1 MSKIR
6 VITGKRGVGKS
17 RFCLRLLDRFREEG
31 LSTAG
36 IISPAVYTDGVKTAF
51 MTMDART
58 GNTRPCGTRTD
69 TGSGTIGCWQ
79 IDPEVLAWGNELL
92 RGSCPCDRLF
102 IDELGPLELNRGA
115 GYTAAFDVLKAGN
128 FGEAYVVIRPECI
141 ADFRGIFPEFSMIR
155 AGEE

>member
-6 VITGKRGVGKS
+6 VITGKRGAGKS

-69 TGSGTIGCWQ
+69 TGSGAAALFCRVCG
-79 IDPEVLAWGNELL
+79 DAPFLYGPAP
-92 RGSCPCDRLF
+92 GSHH
-102 IDELGPLELNRGA
+102 G
-115 GYTAAFDVLKAGN
+115 
-128 FGEAYVVIRPECI
+128 
-141 ADFRGIFPEFSMIR
+141 
-155 AGEE
+155 